1 MIIIG
6 ICGASG
12 SGKSTLAREIL
23 AQLGGKALH
32 LRQDSYYKD
41 HPDLTFEERCAL
53 NYDEPSIFDHEL
65 LLNDLSQLKAG
76 RSITRKDYDYADH
89 RRCDSG
95 ETILPP
101 EAVIC
106 EGIHMFYDRRVRDIM
121 DLKIFM
127 QVDPDICLLRR
138 VQRDIK
144 ERGRS
149 IDSIV
154 EQYRTTV
161 APMYRRY
168 IRHYSEYADM
178 IVPEGGKNRAVVR
191 AVAAFAKLALLEGRE
206 G

>member
-12 SGKSTLAREIL
+12 SGKSTLAEEIL
-23 AQLGGKALH
+23 SQLKVDAIH
-32 LRQDSYYKD
+32 IHQDSYYKD

-53 NYDEPSIFDHEL
+53 NYDEPQIFDHEL
-65 LLNDLSQLKAG
+65 LLEDLTALKGG

-95 ETILPP
+95 EVIEPRP
-101 EAVIC
+101 AVVC
-106 EGIHMFYDRRVRDIM
+106 EGIHMFYDRRVRELM

-127 QVDPDICLLRR
+127 QVEPDICLLRR

-149 IDSIV
+149 IDSV
-154 EQYRTTV
+154 VTQYRTTV

-178 IVPEGGKNRAVVR
+178 IVPEGGKNPVVAKAVC
-191 AVAAFAKLALLEGRE
+191 AYITQYAQT
-206 G
+206 